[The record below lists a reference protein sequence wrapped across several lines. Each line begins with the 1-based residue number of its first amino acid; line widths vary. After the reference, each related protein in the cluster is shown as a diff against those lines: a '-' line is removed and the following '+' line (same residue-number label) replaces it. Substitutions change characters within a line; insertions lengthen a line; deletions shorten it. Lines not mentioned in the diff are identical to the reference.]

1 MSGQAN
7 DTPSYITRL
16 VKSSLRAATWPLAN
30 PWLTRTLERAL
41 YLNLKLQSVSY
52 YWLAS
57 NRPHFP
63 NSKEAFYTAYLDRE
77 PFRLI
82 RGFHTS
88 RVIPPGGKVLTIGC
102 GDGFNDYFFSSTR
115 ASHVDAIDVEAEA
128 IRVARRIHRAR
139 NIRFHNLDA
148 VRDPFPDTGYDVVV
162 MDGCVAH
169 FRPEDLRTMMGK
181 IAAVTHERSLFIGSE
196 IMEPEDNL
204 THDHFIAFPTTGA
217 MESFLGEFWS
227 KVRVWREDGPRY
239 SQVFFRCAKSDLA
252 FQRLEQDKD
261 DNLRRA
267 LS

>member
-7 DTPSYITRL
+7 DIPSYITRL

-30 PWLTRTLERAL
+30 PWLTPTLERAL

-57 NRPHFP
+57 
-63 NSKEAFYTAYLDRE
+63 
-77 PFRLI
+77 
-82 RGFHTS
+82 
-88 RVIPPGGKVLTIGC
+88 
-102 GDGFNDYFFSSTR
+102 
-115 ASHVDAIDVEAEA
+115 
-128 IRVARRIHRAR
+128 
-139 NIRFHNLDA
+139 
-148 VRDPFPDTGYDVVV
+148 
-162 MDGCVAH
+162 
-169 FRPEDLRTMMGK
+169 K

-252 FQRLEQDKD
+252 LQRLEQDKD